1 MAKETADDFFA
12 ISNFARVEKTD
23 FCAVPTEWPTNHLI
37 FGLHECQM
45 QKKKM
50 RAYSLPKV
58 SIAMFLCREFS

>member
-45 QKKKM
+45 QKKNE
-50 RAYSLPKV
+50 
-58 SIAMFLCREFS
+58 SIFITKSFNSNVPMP